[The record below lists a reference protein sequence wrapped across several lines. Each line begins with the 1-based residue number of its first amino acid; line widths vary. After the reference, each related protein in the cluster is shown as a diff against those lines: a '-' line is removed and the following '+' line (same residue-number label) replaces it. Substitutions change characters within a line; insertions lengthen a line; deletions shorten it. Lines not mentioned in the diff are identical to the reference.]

1 MGEPQG
7 PSTWP
12 LMPRTDVSA
21 PVAVPDVKRKKKKPA
36 IGANIGK
43 PAPKPME
50 KPDVKANPM
59 EVITG
64 KRRIK

>member
-21 PVAVPDVKRKKKKPA
+21 PVAVPGVKKKKKKPPV
-36 IGANIGK
+36 IGK

-50 KPDVKANPM
+50 KPPVKANPM
-59 EVITG
+59 EEITG
-64 KRRIK
+64 KKRLK